1 MSIFDDLYLKA
12 LGGAGK
18 AIDTLGRALGNPLP
32 ETGFSERLEA
42 RGSGAVPQYERV
54 ARVQADPRFNNYAGT
69 SLVPS
74 RNNIADQPSFTGAG
88 SPSSNRYQELKAIAD
103 KGGLNPSQ
111 RTEWENLNPPSG
123 GGSNNDGGNNDGGLG
138 AQIALAREAY
148 ENRLG
153 DLRRAFDQAQG
164 IYDEGVGLINKRR
177 GEFRDIYDTG
187 NADILSSFEGERGNL
202 QRSSVGN
209 KNRLRNILRATG
221 MGGSALV
228 RGTQSQDKANLRNLG
243 NLSEEK
249 TFNERENLKG
259 YNKNLDFANQQESAL
274 GRFLQQAQGNYQ
286 SGVEKAGLV
295 NAGDIA
301 AINNA
306 FDQLRSN
313 IYNQQ
318 AALAAARG
326 DIGAYTANPFA
337 PNISDMTNSLNLSLP
352 QFADGG
358 VNPNDQAVNLAP
370 ENLSVLDL
378 LKRRAGGSL
387 YA

>member
-1 MSIFDDLYLKA
+1 MFSLNDLYLKA
-12 LGGAGK
+12 LGATGK
-18 AIDTLGRALGNPLP
+18 AIDTVGGALGSPLP

-54 ARVQADPRFNNYAGT
+54 AQVQADPRFDDYAGT
-69 SLVPS
+69 SLIPS

-88 SPSSNRYQELKAIAD
+88 SPSSNRFQELKAIAD
-103 KGGLNPSQ
+103 RGDLNPSQ
-111 RTEWENLNPPSG
+111 RTEWENLNS
-123 GGSNNDGGNNDGGLG
+123 SSDSGGNNDGGLS
-138 AQIALAREAY
+138 AQIALARGAY

-153 DLRRAFDQAQG
+153 DLRRAFDQARG

-177 GEFRDIYDTG
+177 GEFRDTYDTG

-202 QRSSVGN
+202 QRSSVEN

-228 RGTQSQDKANLRNLG
+228 RGIQSQDKANLRNLG

-249 TFNERENLKG
+249 TFNERENLKD

-301 AINNA
+301 GINSA

-318 AALAAARG
+318 AALAAAKG

-358 VNPNDQAVNLAP
+358 ANPNDQAVNLAP

-378 LKRRAGGSL
+378 LRRRAGGSL